1 MHLLSLVDAYC
12 RRSALIV
19 LRLLARPFSGL
30 SVKGS
35 SPLITFSRLLV
46 WLDYSHL
53 VFLYKLHS
61 PTPWLL
67 SFDGFTAIS
76 D

>member
-1 MHLLSLVDAYC
+1 MHLLLLVDAYC

-19 LRLLARPFSGL
+19 LSLLARPFLGL

-35 SPLITFSRLLV
+35 SPLINFSRLLF

-53 VFLYKLHS
+53 VFYLQV
-61 PTPWLL
+61 T
-67 SFDGFTAIS
+67 
-76 D
+76 